1 MRRPRLFVNT
11 ILGIVIG
18 AGACSQPSTGV
29 TDPAGPSFN
38 LAAGTPVLASCQALP
53 AAFSSA
59 TLGPQG
65 GSIDIGPHRLTF
77 AKGALQGTVTITAEI
92 VAGSVNAVRFGPEGL
107 TFGDGARL
115 TLSFSNCPGLTIK
128 KLGLVYADDL
138 LNPLEVLTSKAD
150 PKNRTIS
157 AALHH
162 FSIYAV
168 AY

>member
-1 MRRPRLFVNT
+1 M
-11 ILGIVIG
+11 
-18 AGACSQPSTGV
+18 
-29 TDPAGPSFN
+29 
-38 LAAGTPVLASCQALP
+38 
-53 AAFSSA
+53 
-59 TLGPQG
+59 
-65 GSIDIGPHRLTF
+65 
-77 AKGALQGTVTITAEI
+77 TITAEI

-115 TLSFSNCPGLTIK
+115 TLSYGNCPGLTIK

-150 PKNRTIS
+150 PKKRTVS
-157 AALHH
+157 ADLHH